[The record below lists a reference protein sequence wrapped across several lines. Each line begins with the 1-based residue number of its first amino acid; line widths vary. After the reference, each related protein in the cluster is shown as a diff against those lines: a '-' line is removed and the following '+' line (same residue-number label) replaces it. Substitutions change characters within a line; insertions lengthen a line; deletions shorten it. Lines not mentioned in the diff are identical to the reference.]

1 MVRDADVNVANEAAI
16 LMIDILKEPRK
27 KHLSFLLIFHAEE
40 TLFLLKKV
48 PVVKSMMAYSK
59 VSNNIAMTRS
69 SELARLVRNIRKFL
83 LLSGQ

>member
-1 MVRDADVNVANEAAI
+1 MANEAA
-16 LMIDILKEPRK
+16 LVMIDILKEPRK
-27 KHLSFLLIFHAEE
+27 KYFSFLLIYHTEE

-69 SELARLVRNIRKFL
+69 SELARLVRNIRKYL
-83 LLSGQ
+83 LFGK